1 MQEISSAAAAAP
13 VPQILV
19 EQQVAEL
26 PTTTEESEDVK
37 KGTIRPQPSRRRK
50 KVLPKRPLKKQAT
63 ISVKDDETAAIKA
76 GMDLALGIAGKEHKK
91 YVRPNKVRVAVC
103 SHCQCGHIDSVSMRC
118 LDALGASRYD
128 VCIGG
133 WVSEKQT

>member
-1 MQEISSAAAAAP
+1 MQEISSTALVPAAAP

-26 PTTTEESEDVK
+26 PATTEEVK
-37 KGTIRPQPSRRRK
+37 KAPIQEQPAKRRK

-91 YVRPNKVRVAVC
+91 YVRPNKVRAAIRSCTVRVATFN
-103 SHCQCGHIDSVSMRC
+103 Q
-118 LDALGASRYD
+118 
-128 VCIGG
+128 
-133 WVSEKQT
+133 